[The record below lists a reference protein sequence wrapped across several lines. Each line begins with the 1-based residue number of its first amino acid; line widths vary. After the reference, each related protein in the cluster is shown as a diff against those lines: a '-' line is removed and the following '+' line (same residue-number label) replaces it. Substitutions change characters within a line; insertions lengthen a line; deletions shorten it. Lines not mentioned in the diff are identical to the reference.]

1 MDFMNLSKLLLWKE
15 LCHANESWPQAT
27 MDKGN
32 SAVDE
37 AAHEYILA
45 TADCLRE
52 FEDFVASRMRP
63 PASANGLTRYGNRQC
78 GHGAGGRLEDDA
90 VLAYEVSGLTG
101 SHVLLAP
108 TRVSI
113 NLV

>member
-1 MDFMNLSKLLLWKE
+1 MKLSKLLLGEK

-32 SAVDE
+32 FSIDE

-45 TADCLRE
+45 TADCLRK

-63 PASANGLTRYGNRQC
+63 PASANRLACDRYRQ
-78 GHGAGGRLEDDA
+78 
-90 VLAYEVSGLTG
+90 
-101 SHVLLAP
+101 
-108 TRVSI
+108 
-113 NLV
+113 